1 VAINGIQ
8 TSGVPGVDVPLD
20 TDGVRFDYFLS
31 WARKMGMLGCRLA
44 FACELH
50 AALVCAFHLDIPPD
64 GSDPSAGVRV
74 VAARCR
80 HAQQLIDATAAHM
93 DPVDDWPAFYVALWA
108 GRHELACDL
117 DGSAASPSTSVPWGL
132 ARVEQAGPVVPL
144 PMIGWLARGEF
155 DRAMSDLHDSCPLDD
170 WPRLHAELQTTLD
183 SIWSLSTTRMDR
195 PQDVE
200 QQRHQANQQ
209 RLQVLLATAQ
219 QHFDPAAAWEEFR
232 ETLWQGRDTVT
243 GTTGRWG

>member
-1 VAINGIQ
+1 MA
-8 TSGVPGVDVPLD
+8 
-20 TDGVRFDYFLS
+20 VRCSY
-31 WARKMGMLGCRLA
+31 GCRS
-44 FACELH
+44 
-50 AALVCAFHLDIPPD
+50 
-64 GSDPSAGVRV
+64 G
-74 VAARCR
+74 
-80 HAQQLIDATAAHM
+80 
-93 DPVDDWPAFYVALWA
+93 WLWA

-117 DGSAASPSTSVPWGL
+117 DGSAASPSTPVPWGL
-132 ARVEQAGPVVPL
+132 ARVGQAGPVLPL

-183 SIWSLSTTRMDR
+183 SIWSLSTARMDR

-200 QQRHQANQQ
+200 QQRHQVNQQ